1 MILAFLQDSAPVR
14 DGNSWLPIPPDATWM
29 LWSVILGGVA
39 LSIYLEQNYRWA
51 ARLSGPVLGLLMA
64 MTLSTVGIMPT
75 QAPSYAFIPDFLVP
89 IAIPLLLF
97 KADLFR
103 IIKVTGKMFVAFHL
117 SVLGTIF
124 GALTATLVMHDRI
137 DNAPEIGGIMTA
149 SYSGGS
155 VNFAAVKT
163 NFQDVVG
170 DRLTN
175 SLLVADNFIMAGF
188 FLILLVLA
196 GNRFLLNRFPHPEIS
211 RCGGEGDD
219 ATTTAAEHWAP
230 KKIGLLDM
238 ATALAV
244 AFLITTVAKAIAAG
258 YDGHP
263 LLGNLFVWITIISL
277 AAATVF
283 RKQLSNVQGATELG
297 TLALYIYLF
306 AIGLP
311 ASLLDV
317 LQDVPAMFGYC
328 AIMAGVNL
336 IVTLGLGKLL
346 RLNLEDLLVCV
357 NATLGG
363 PPSAVA
369 MAVSKGWSRLVLP
382 AMLVGIW
389 GYVIGTTVGIATA
402 HLLRNLFG

>member
-1 MILAFLQDSAPVR
+1 MIAELYQATVTQSDADHWFAISR
-14 DGNSWLPIPPDATWM
+14 DATWV

-64 MTLSTVGIMPT
+64 MTLSTLGVMPT
-75 QAPSYAFIPDFLVP
+75 DAPSYAFIGDYLVP
-89 IAIPLLLF
+89 MAIPLLLF
-97 KADLFR
+97 KADLLR

-117 SVLGTIF
+117 SVLGTFI
-124 GALTATLVMHDRI
+124 GAIVATLLMRDRI

-155 VNFAAVKT
+155 VNFAAVKS
-163 NFQDVVG
+163 NFQEVVG

-188 FLILLVLA
+188 FLVLLVLA
-196 GNRFLLNRFPHPEIS
+196 GNRFLLTHFAHPEIAS
-211 RCGGEGDD
+211 KDNDPEN
-219 ATTTAAEHWAP
+219 ATTAAAEHWAP
-230 KKIGLLDM
+230 KKIGLLDL
-238 ATALAV
+238 AIALAV
-244 AFLITTVAKAIAAG
+244 AFAIATIAKTCADTFQG
-258 YDGHP
+258 P
-263 LLGNLFVWITIISL
+263 LLGNLFVWITVISL
-277 AAATVF
+277 ATATAF
-283 RKQLSNVQGATELG
+283 RKQLGKVEGATELG

-306 AIGLP
+306 SIGLP

-328 AIMAGVNL
+328 AIMASVNV

-346 RLNLEDLLVCV
+346 RQNLEDLLISI

-389 GYVIGTTVGIATA
+389 GYVIGTTLGIATA
-402 HLLRNLFG
+402 HLLQELFG